1 MLNRKDIRIG
11 IIAVCNNF
19 VINSTNDLLPYAN
32 IETFILKGKDESFSL
47 PNDKNVPAFNKK
59 SLLDLIRF
67 YRLLRKKQKDF
78 DIFIFH
84 YLNPYFLLLILV
96 GTIKKPMVHFCY
108 GSDLRKT
115 GVSKLL
121 IKMAL
126 QKMSIIFVEQ
136 NEQKL
141 FVQNEFQIPDN
152 KIDSSIV
159 IWNINKCFKI
169 IPEKELDVIKN
180 KWNIKKRYIIFSPRT
195 LSAFYNHHTL
205 LEGINHLDEKWKRDI
220 QVIAKGIHEDSYF
233 QNLLDLASKYKI
245 ELTIINKYLSPME
258 MAELFNL
265 SLINVN
271 IPKNDLFG
279 TSIQEGCLCGS
290 IPLLN
295 IDIPTYHEY
304 MKDKI
309 NCFYVKPDSTDI
321 AEKIEDILNRCHH
334 LRTII
339 SKNNVNLFSHRQN
352 SEENSK
358 ILVQRLN
365 VVIESS
371 RLP

>member
-32 IETFILKGKDESFSL
+32 IETFILKAKDESFSL
-47 PNDKNVPAFNKK
+47 PNDKKVYIFNKK
-59 SLLDLIRF
+59 SLLDLIR
-67 YRLLRKKQKDF
+67 YYWLLRKKQKDF

-84 YLNPYFLLLILV
+84 FLNQFFLLLILV
-96 GTIKKPMVHFCY
+96 NTIKKPMVHFCY
-108 GSDLRKT
+108 GSDVRVT
-115 GVSKLL
+115 GVRKWLV
-121 IKMAL
+121 KRAL
-126 QKMSIIFVEQ
+126 QKMSIVFVEQ

-141 FVQNEFQIPDN
+141 FIQNEFQIPDN
-152 KIDSSIV
+152 KIDSSTV

-169 IPEKELDVIKN
+169 IPEQELNLIKN
-180 KWNIKKRYIIFSPRT
+180 KWNIKKKYIIFSPRV
-195 LSAFYNHHTL
+195 LSTFYNHHIL
-205 LEGINHLDEKWKRDI
+205 LEGINQLDEKWKKDI
-220 QVIAKGIHEDSYF
+220 QVIALGICEESYIHY
-233 QNLLDLASKYKI
+233 LLHLASKYKI
-245 ELTIINKYLSPME
+245 ELTIINRYISTME

-265 SLINVN
+265 SHINVN
-271 IPKNDLFG
+271 IPKHDLFG
-279 TSIQEGCLCGS
+279 RSIQEGCLCGC

-321 AEKIEDILNRCHH
+321 AEKIEDILNHCHH

-365 VVIESS
+365 VLIESG